1 MSALERPGAPGS
13 ARERYQRPGSAV
25 GALGAGWERWE
36 RCWLAAGTW
45 VGGSAGS
52 ARVGGLAGWEP
63 RLGRGGS
70 GALARERS
78 GALGSVQHPW
88 AFRSAPNKRR
98 AQRAFRAFR
107 ALK

>member
-36 RCWLAAGTW
+36 RCWLAGTW

-70 GALARERS
+70 GGVGALAR
-78 GALGSVQHPW
+78 GS
-88 AFRSAPNKRR
+88 AAGSAS
-98 AQRAFRAFR
+98 
-107 ALK
+107 